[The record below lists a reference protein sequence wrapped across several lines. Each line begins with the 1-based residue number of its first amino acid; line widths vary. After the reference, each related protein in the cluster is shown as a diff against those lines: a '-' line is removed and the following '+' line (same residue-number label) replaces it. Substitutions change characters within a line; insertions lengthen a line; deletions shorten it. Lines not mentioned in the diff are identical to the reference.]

1 MKKLISLSAISAAIF
16 GVASVNQQASIDVNQ
31 DTKTVNNDK
40 VEVQNKPVNIAL
52 EKNFGLGVLR
62 SANRMINDIQD
73 NKATRFDFQNEF
85 GVSPSKFK
93 NIYAKPLVYINSN
106 QHKNNFQNNA
116 EIENKKVRS
125 LVKNARLHY
134 IAKGIIYEIED
145 KNGNTLATF
154 QLKEEFKDK
163 VGITVEEYKARQQ
176 GTKPAQNKVE
186 KPEVKQTVRNLKS
199 AMAQGR
205 KRTLRMS

>member
-16 GVASVNQQASIDVNQ
+16 GVASVNQQASIDLNQ
-31 DTKTVNNDK
+31 NDKSVNNDK
-40 VEVQNKPVNIAL
+40 VEVQNKPVNVAL

-62 SANRMINDIQD
+62 SANRMINDIE
-73 NKATRFDFQNEF
+73 NGKATRFDFQNEY

-93 NIYAKPLVYINSN
+93 NIYAKPLAYINSN

-116 EIENKKVRS
+116 EAENKKVRS
-125 LVKNARLHY
+125 MVKNARLHY

-176 GTKPAQNKVE
+176 GTKPAQKEAE
-186 KPEVKQTVRNLKS
+186 KPVVKNSVSNLKS

-205 KRTLRMS
+205 KRSLRMS

>member
-16 GVASVNQQASIDVNQ
+16 GVASVNQQASIDLNQ
-31 DTKTVNNDK
+31 NDKSVNNDK
-40 VEVQNKPVNIAL
+40 VEVQNKPVNVAL

-62 SANRMINDIQD
+62 SANRMINDIE
-73 NKATRFDFQNEF
+73 NGKATRFDFQNEY
-85 GVSPSKFK
+85 GVSPSKFQ
-93 NIYAKPLVYINSN
+93 NIYAKPLAYITSN
-106 QHKNNFQNNA
+106 QHKNNFQNDA
-116 EIENKKVRS
+116 EAENKKVRS
-125 LVKNARLHY
+125 MVKNARLHY

-176 GTKPAQNKVE
+176 GTKPVQNKVE
-186 KPEVKQTVRNLKS
+186 KPEVKQSVRNLKS

-205 KRTLRMS
+205 KRALRMS